1 MRGYLAFTKCSF
13 LSGLVWRAHFIFT
26 LISNLVYIVILYFL
40 WRSIYGGSQTLNNMT
55 FDQVFV
61 YMTVTSSI
69 FVLFR
74 AWLDWDVSHRIIS
87 GAITTQLTK
96 PLDHQFMM
104 LADAFG
110 MILNNALVITIPS
123 LIVLFVVFRASIPIG
138 WNALFFCLSLPLACM
153 LSMLIDYTIGL
164 TAFYTESLWGIS
176 TTKDIVVLVLSG
188 GLVPLR
194 FFPEGI
200 RNVLVYLP
208 FQAIYHTPASIL
220 TDPSLSLVDYASMLG
235 VQAVW
240 IVALLAISRLFFAQ
254 AVKAV
259 TINGG

>member
-13 LSGLVWRAHFIFT
+13 LSGVVWRAHFILT
-26 LISNLVYIVILYFL
+26 LVSNLVYIVILYFL
-40 WRSIYGGSQTLNNMT
+40 WKSIYGSSPTLNDMT
-55 FDQVFV
+55 FNEVFV

-69 FVLFR
+69 YVLFR
-74 AWLDWDVSHRIIS
+74 AWLDWDVSHRIID
-87 GAITTQLTK
+87 GTITTQLTK

-104 LADAFG
+104 LADALG
-110 MILNNALVITIPS
+110 MILNNGLVITIPS
-123 LIVLFVVFRASIPIG
+123 MIVLFGVFGASIPVG
-138 WNALFFCLSLPLACM
+138 WNVVFFCLSLPMACL
-153 LSMLIDYTIGL
+153 LSLLIDYAIGL
-164 TAFYTESLWGIS
+164 TSFYTESLWGIS

-200 RNVLVYLP
+200 RNVLAYLP
-208 FQAIYHTPASIL
+208 FQAIYHTPAGIL
-220 TDPSLSLVDYASMLG
+220 TDSSLSVMDYVSMLG
-235 VQAVW
+235 IQAIWAV
-240 IVALLAISRLFFAQ
+240 VLLVVSRLFFAQ